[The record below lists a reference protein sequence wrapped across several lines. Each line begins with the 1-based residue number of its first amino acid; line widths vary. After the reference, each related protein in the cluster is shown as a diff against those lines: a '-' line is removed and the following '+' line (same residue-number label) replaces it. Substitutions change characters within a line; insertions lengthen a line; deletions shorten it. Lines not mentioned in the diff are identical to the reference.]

1 MTFANSRACGKIPC
15 LIDIKFEIN
24 NHVWQKDGFAQSTIY
39 DNLKR
44 LETVQSFFDRKHPGR
59 PTFWTREKKAE
70 LTRLVN
76 NRKGV
81 SHRKIGI
88 KFGVNQSTIARQ
100 LKKMNIKYRK
110 CEKTPKYTIEQ
121 QIKAKKRSRKL
132 VNQLHNTKS
141 LLVIDDEKY
150 FCFTGDNMP
159 GNSGYYTNN
168 KKTCPESVRF
178 IGKEKFPKKLLMWIA
193 ISDRGMSEPLFR
205 TSKAVAI
212 SSSIYINECLE
223 KRLLPFIHKYHGDF
237 NYLFWPDSASSHY
250 SKDSL
255 NWMDQYVYY
264 VDKESN
270 PPNVP
275 QARPIENFWG
285 HLAQKVYEG
294 DWQASTEQ
302 VLIDRIK
309 LQLQLKIQELI

>member
-1 MTFANSRACGKIPC
+1 
-15 LIDIKFEIN
+15 
-24 NHVWQKDGFAQSTIY
+24 
-39 DNLKR
+39 
-44 LETVQSFFDRKHPGR
+44 
-59 PTFWTREKKAE
+59 
-70 LTRLVN
+70 
-76 NRKGV
+76 
-81 SHRKIGI
+81 
-88 KFGVNQSTIARQ
+88 
-100 LKKMNIKYRK
+100 MNIKYRK
-110 CEKTPKYTIEQ
+110 REKTPKYIIER

-132 VNQLHNTKS
+132 VNQLYNTKS

-150 FCFTGDNMP
+150 FCFAGNNMP

-178 IGKEKFPKKLLMWIA
+178 IGKKKFPKKLLMWIA
-193 ISDRGMSEPLFR
+193 ISGRGMSEPLFR

-212 SSSIYINECLE
+212 NSSIYINECLE
-223 KRLLPFIHKYHGDF
+223 KRLFPFIHKYHGDF
-237 NYLFWPDSASSHY
+237 NYLFWPDLASSHY
-250 SKDSL
+250 SKDIL

-275 QARPIENFWG
+275 QAQPIENFWG

-309 LQLQLKIQELI
+309 LKLQEIDLNFLQSHMKGVRAKLRSIADGGVFSYKK

>member
-1 MTFANSRACGKIPC
+1 
-15 LIDIKFEIN
+15 
-24 NHVWQKDGFAQSTIY
+24 
-39 DNLKR
+39 
-44 LETVQSFFDRKHPGR
+44 
-59 PTFWTREKKAE
+59 
-70 LTRLVN
+70 
-76 NRKGV
+76 
-81 SHRKIGI
+81 
-88 KFGVNQSTIARQ
+88 
-100 LKKMNIKYRK
+100 MNIKYRK
-110 CEKTPKYTIEQ
+110 REKTPKYTIEQ

-150 FCFTGDNMP
+150 FCFAGDNMP

-212 SSSIYINECLE
+212 NSSIYINECLE

-237 NYLFWPDSASSHY
+237 NYLFWPDIASSHY

-275 QARPIENFWG
+275 QARPIKNF
-285 HLAQKVYEG
+285 
-294 DWQASTEQ
+294 
-302 VLIDRIK
+302 
-309 LQLQLKIQELI
+309 